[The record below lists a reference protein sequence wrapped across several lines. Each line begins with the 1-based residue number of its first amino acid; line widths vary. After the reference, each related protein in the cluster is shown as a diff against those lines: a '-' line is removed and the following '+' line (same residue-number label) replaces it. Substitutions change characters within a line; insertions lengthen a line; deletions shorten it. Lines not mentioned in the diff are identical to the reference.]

1 MNAGGGFA
9 KNFTGEENRTRNG
22 YADVAYALSQK
33 EPKSDRKSGK
43 DNTYWTGLAYAKN
56 LKSVRQQA
64 AEEIASGINRK
75 VSGSSILNSTEG
87 QDAALKQ
94 IDDDTTQDVLY
105 SLVTCVDRVG
115 STPRFCYNTFGL
127 AFYDFKLSV
136 IAGEGLE
143 YFYLLRASHLN
154 QDLDILLTVEGLPS
168 VYSMVTLSPSSSNI
182 ASKYLDI
189 STS

>member
-1 MNAGGGFA
+1 MKYQKTRYVLARVLAAILTLTAVFGLSAPLITQAASNVSVLYRYAAFVNAGGGFA

-94 IDDDTTQDVLY
+94 IDDDTTQDVYIRL
-105 SLVTCVDRVG
+105 
-115 STPRFCYNTFGL
+115 
-127 AFYDFKLSV
+127 
-136 IAGEGLE
+136 
-143 YFYLLRASHLN
+143 
-154 QDLDILLTVEGLPS
+154 
-168 VYSMVTLSPSSSNI
+168 
-182 ASKYLDI
+182 
-189 STS
+189 

>member
-64 AEEIASGINRK
+64 AEEIASELIERL
-75 VSGSSILNSTEG
+75 VE
-87 QDAALKQ
+87 AA
-94 IDDDTTQDVLY
+94 
-105 SLVTCVDRVG
+105 
-115 STPRFCYNTFGL
+115 F
-127 AFYDFKLSV
+127 
-136 IAGEGLE
+136 
-143 YFYLLRASHLN
+143 
-154 QDLDILLTVEGLPS
+154 LTVQKGRMLR
-168 VYSMVTLSPSSSNI
+168 
-182 ASKYLDI
+182 
-189 STS
+189 